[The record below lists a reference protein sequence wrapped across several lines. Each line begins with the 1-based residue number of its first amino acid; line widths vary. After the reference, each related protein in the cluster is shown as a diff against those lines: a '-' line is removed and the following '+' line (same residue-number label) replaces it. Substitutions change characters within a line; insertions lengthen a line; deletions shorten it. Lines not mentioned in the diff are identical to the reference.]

1 MEHHASYFSE
11 ALKVMQSPSKT
22 QMGTMIPLVIV
33 HSHFLRVCCPMKDVS
48 FQNPFNED
56 HRIPL

>member
-11 ALKVMQSPSKT
+11 ALKVVQSPSKT

-33 HSHFLRVCCPMKDVS
+33 HSHILRVCCPMKDVS
-48 FQNPFNED
+48 CQNPFNED
-56 HRIPL
+56 HKILL